1 MYNISLI
8 VIENN
13 KRELA
18 QLVIQTNVQWSNKL
32 YIHEL
37 LEFWLPPST
46 FVVLMFLA
54 CCLLRFSSI
63 DWIVCIGLGSIGGV
77 SGCIDEVSRLILFI
91 FSSQYSDTS
100 PIRVSEAYRGIGV
113 SDTYP
118 IPVRHL
124 GEVSVQRGLHCSH

>member
-1 MYNISLI
+1 MYNIYLI

-13 KRELA
+13 KKELA

-54 CCLLRFSSI
+54 CGLLRFSLI
-63 DWIVCIGLGSIGGV
+63 DWMVCIGLGSIRGV

-91 FSSQYSDTS
+91 FSS
-100 PIRVSEAYRGIGV
+100 
-113 SDTYP
+113 
-118 IPVRHL
+118 
-124 GEVSVQRGLHCSH
+124 